1 MTERTRTSLTTV
13 GTLLSIAAILVAAVV
28 FIANANN
35 KAEAASVQVKEVEVR
50 LRSVETTIPRI
61 DEKLGNIERLLMQH
75 ERDSRR

>member
-61 DEKLGNIERLLMQH
+61 DEKLGNIERMLIEHQ
-75 ERDSRR
+75 RDKR